1 VENVENYSKL
11 LHSGDIVVSTAT
23 HEFFCVAIME
33 AIYCGCHP
41 LVPNRLHYPEII
53 PDHLHQPLLHSPV
66 LYDTE
71 DDLFHYL
78 KDLLTGETKPLPK
91 ASLQN
96 INKHLDW
103 SRMIER
109 YDTLFDKLR
118 DTQSRASF

>member
-1 VENVENYSKL
+1 

-41 LVPNRLHYPEII
+41 LVPNNLHYPELI
-53 PDHLHQPLLHSPV
+53 PDTLHEPLLPAPV

-71 DDLFHYL
+71 DELFQIM
-78 KDLLTGETKPLPK
+78 KKLLTGEMKPLPK

-96 INKHLDW
+96 INKHLEW
-103 SRMIER
+103 SRVIST
-109 YDTLFDKLR
+109 YDDLFEEIVGD
-118 DTQSRASF
+118 